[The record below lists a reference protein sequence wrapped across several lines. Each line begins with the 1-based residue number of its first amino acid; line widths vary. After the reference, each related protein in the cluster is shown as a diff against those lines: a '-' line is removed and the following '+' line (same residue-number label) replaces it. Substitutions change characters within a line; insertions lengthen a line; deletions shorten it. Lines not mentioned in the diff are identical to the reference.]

1 MIVVFIIG
9 IIFLFTSLI
18 CLAIIS
24 IKSTS
29 ELSKIDGIF
38 IVMIII
44 GTALITYVTYATDDS
59 PKPIDVY
66 RNKTTLQITYK
77 VQGLDTLSKDTL
89 VVWK

>member
-1 MIVVFIIG
+1 MTIIFIIG
-9 IIFLFTSLI
+9 IVFLFISII

-24 IKSTS
+24 TKSTS
-29 ELSKIDGIF
+29 KLSNIDFIF
-38 IVMIII
+38 IIMIII
-44 GTALITYVTYATDDS
+44 GTVLFIYAVDDS

-77 VQGLDTLSKDTL
+77 IQGLDTLSRDTL

>member
-1 MIVVFIIG
+1 MNIILIIG
-9 IIFLFTSLI
+9 LIFLFISTI

-24 IKSTS
+24 TKSTS
-29 ELSKIDGIF
+29 KLSNIDFIF
-38 IVMIII
+38 IIMIII
-44 GTALITYVTYATDDS
+44 GTVLFIYAVDNS

-77 VQGLDTLSKDTL
+77 IQGLDTLSRDTL